1 MSKSTLKRR
10 RPRCMVFLAK
20 SFMIMLRSLAKTF
33 LGSALLRKLISNPI
47 SLTQKVKIIRSPE
60 HRSESQSA
68 EGAEMLLI
76 LLHKEETASNRT
88 VSNSALD
95 NAAHQTYV

>member
-10 RPRCMVFLAK
+10 RPRCMGFLAK

-33 LGSALLRKLISNPI
+33 LGSALRKLFSNPI
-47 SLTQKVKIIRSPE
+47 SLTQKVKIIRSPG
-60 HRSESQSA
+60 HRSESLSA

-76 LLHKEETASNRT
+76 LPHKEETAANRT
-88 VSNSALD
+88 VSNSAVD
-95 NAAHQTYV
+95 NAAHQTYI